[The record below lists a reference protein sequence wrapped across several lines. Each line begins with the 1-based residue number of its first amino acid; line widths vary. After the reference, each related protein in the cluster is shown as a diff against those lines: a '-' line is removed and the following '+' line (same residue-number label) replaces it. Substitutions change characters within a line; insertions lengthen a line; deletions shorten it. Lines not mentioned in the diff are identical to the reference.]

1 MPKNDKPNDDLSGRE
16 GDISPDTAG
25 NEAAMAGLSA
35 EEIAALAADDAE
47 HADATDD
54 KAEVDGDDAGGAD
67 DDPAPLQAA
76 SDAPAEPAEPAADP
90 SPNDERGSQHVAAL
104 LPVADV
110 SAIAEQ
116 LTGVAAQV
124 TALDKAYDDGDID
137 FADYRAQER
146 ALADQKAGLIADQRE
161 AEVAAKM
168 NATTIARTWEDNV
181 AGFLSENQMFA
192 TTVGRGALN
201 SALNTLYQVPENL
214 TASHAWLLQQ
224 AANMVNE
231 EMGISPATPATRPDP
246 AVEAAA
252 KRAKTAQ
259 DARSGLPKT
268 LGSAPVAAE
277 ADTAADE
284 FSSLDSLS
292 GMALEQAV
300 ARMTPEQAERFA
312 RG

>member
-146 ALADQKAGLIADQRE
+146 ALADQKAGLIADHF
-161 AEVAAKM
+161 V
-168 NATTIARTWEDNV
+168 
-181 AGFLSENQMFA
+181 FLSENQMFA